1 MITKDTT
8 KAEIFFIRSNQIVGR
23 FDPYFY
29 RPEFKELEEQL
40 ENSKWGVKELGKII
54 EFSNESWNQKDFFEK
69 VFPYIEIS
77 EIDLEL
83 GKIKNIQN
91 IKIKEAPSRAKKIV
105 KENDIIISMTRPN
118 RGAISK
124 IKKKQNFSI
133 CSTGFSVLRNLKI
146 KEINKN
152 YLFNFLKSKLSLM
165 QMERR
170 MTGGNYPAITE
181 EQLKSL
187 KIPVPPKEIQEKII
201 DLMDS
206 AYNLKKENDEKAK
219 NLIESIDNFV
229 LEKLEIKIPEL
240 KDEMTFLI
248 SSKELENNRI
258 DSEFHQEKYR
268 QIEKA
273 LENGKYELKKVE
285 ELIDLRANENFSLN
299 ENKIYEYLDISNI
312 DNKEFKILNYQKEL
326 NENLPNS
333 PKKKIE
339 NGDFL
344 FSKVRTYLKN
354 ICLFEDEN
362 DENKILTSAIFIFRK
377 NKEFSNYLFSLFLTN
392 LITKYLEKF
401 DSGSTYPTIK
411 DEDIL
416 NLKIPLPPLEIQK
429 EISKEVK
436 KRLEEAK
443 RLKKEAGESLEK
455 AKKEVENILLEK

>member
-1 MITKDTT
+1 MIKDIT
-8 KAEIFFIRSNQIVGR
+8 KAEIFTIKSNEIVGR
-23 FDPYFY
+23 FDPQAYSF
-29 RPEFKELEEQL
+29 EIKKAKEKTESISFPLQKLKEVAIFRKEIVEKSDEVYIGL
-40 ENSKWGVKELGKII
+40 KNIESKTGI
-54 EFSNESWNQKDFFEK
+54 
-69 VFPYIEIS
+69 Y
-77 EIDLEL
+77 
-83 GKIKNIQN
+83 IKNN
-91 IKIKEAPSRAKKIV
+91 EKEIFSTASKFYK
-105 KENDIIISMTRPN
+105 NDVIFPKLRPYLN
-118 RGAISK
+118 KVHYAI
-124 IKKKQNFSI
+124 FDGI
-133 CSTGFSVLRNLKI
+133 CSTEFYVLNSKKVNNKFLFIFLNSDIILNQTKNLMTGNTLPRLQTKDVENLKI
-146 KEINKN
+146 
-152 YLFNFLKSKLSLM
+152 
-165 QMERR
+165 
-170 MTGGNYPAITE
+170 P
-181 EQLKSL
+181 
-187 KIPVPPKEIQEKII
+187 IPPLEIQEKII
-201 DLMDS
+201 DLMDK
-206 AYNLKKENDEKAK
+206 AYKLKKGNEEKAK
-219 NLIESIDNFV
+219 NLITSIDNFV

-240 KDEMTFLI
+240 KDEMTFTI
-248 SSKELENNRI
+248 SSKKIENNRI

-273 LENGKYELKKVE
+273 MENGKYELKKVE

-354 ICLFEDEN
+354 ICLFSDEN
-362 DENKILTSAIFIFRK
+362 DENKISTSAIFIFRK

-436 KRLEEAK
+436 ERLEKAK
-443 RLKKEAGESLEK
+443 RLKKEAEESLEK
-455 AKKEVENILLEK
+455 AKKEVEKILLEK